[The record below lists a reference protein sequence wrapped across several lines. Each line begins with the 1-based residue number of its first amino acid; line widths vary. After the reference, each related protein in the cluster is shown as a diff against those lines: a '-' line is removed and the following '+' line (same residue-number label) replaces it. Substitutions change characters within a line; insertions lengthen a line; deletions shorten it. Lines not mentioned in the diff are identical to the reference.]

1 MSTQYQYKK
10 LPFGEARTIMAFRN
24 NYYKKYHAAQ
34 KNEMSKER
42 YEREKKQETCT
53 LHRMNKYNFPE
64 DMLWEVWWFIPAA
77 VKQQFVDL
85 RLHRVMCTYVTDI
98 NRVTRYEHG
107 KLIDLLSA
115 VPTNKLFKYIRYGSP
130 AKYYIKPTWRTENT
144 LYEHIQADLT
154 NARFVCRARGLVCR
168 TGRFDII
175 YNLINM
181 VIELCDGGKIAIM
194 TKLIN
199 SIIHIHRKY
208 SVVGITYPMIE

>member
-1 MSTQYQYKK
+1 MSTQYQYKT

-77 VKQQFVDL
+77 VKQQFADL
-85 RLHRVMCTYVTDI
+85 RLHRVTCTYVTNI
-98 NRVTRYEHG
+98 NRLLRYEHG

-130 AKYYIKPTWRTENT
+130 AKYYIKPAWRTENT

-154 NARFVCRARGLVCR
+154 NS
-168 TGRFDII
+168 RFDII

-208 SVVGITYPMIE
+208 SVEGITYPMLE